1 MREVIGMFMI
11 ILIFTGLLGF
21 GIWIFDSVIGG
32 AALMAVAGLS
42 WFVWV
47 LNRAMQSEDRVVAP
61 TPVEASKPR
70 PTRAQGR

>member
-1 MREVIGMFMI
+1 MLMI
-11 ILIFTGLLGF
+11 ILIFTGLLGL
-21 GIWIFDSVIGG
+21 GIWVFDSVIGG

-61 TPVEASKPR
+61 RPVEASKPR